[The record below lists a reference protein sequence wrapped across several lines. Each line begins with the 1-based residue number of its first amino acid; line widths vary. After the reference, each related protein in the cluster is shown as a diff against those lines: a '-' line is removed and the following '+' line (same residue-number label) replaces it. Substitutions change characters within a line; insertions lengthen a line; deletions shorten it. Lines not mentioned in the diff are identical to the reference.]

1 MRGFCLIKTKFW
13 FLEFME
19 YRRYGSLER
28 MGYRHDDDHDEM
40 SAPMQYCT
48 SVAQG
53 KVSG

>member
-1 MRGFCLIKTKFW
+1 
-13 FLEFME
+13 ME

-28 MGYRHDDDHDEM
+28 MVYRLDDDDDDEM